1 MYIPPLFPTLTMLLN
16 IIFALVVVFYERR
29 NAAVTWAWLMV
40 IAVIP
45 FGGFVL
51 YLIFGRDGRQHRVFA
66 EKSQRDEELLI
77 RYLEMEE
84 HADTF
89 WRQQTRYVSQ
99 ENIMQMQGAE
109 HMNDLVYLN
118 FFAGN
123 GAFTSNNH
131 LSMYHDGNS
140 AFESL
145 MADIAAAKHYVHIQ
159 YYIFR
164 NDSTGR
170 CLIAALAEKARQ
182 GLEVRLLI
190 DGMGN
195 VLNARSLYKPLLE
208 AGGQLGVFLPP
219 HFIRINF
226 RNHRK
231 IAVMDGKIG
240 HIGGMNIGDEY
251 LGLSKR
257 FGYWRDTHLRLTGDG
272 VHHLTLRFM
281 MDWNFVN
288 STKPSK
294 AMELNNRYFPMGKPY
309 ISGSGVRMQIVCSGP
324 DTRYPSILYGYN
336 KMMTEANKSIYIQTP
351 YFVPDESMFVL
362 LRMAALA
369 GLDVRI
375 MIPANPDHPFV
386 YWAALSYLG
395 DLLESGV
402 RCYEY
407 QNGFIHS
414 KTLMID
420 GKVCSIGTANM
431 DVRSFKLNFESNAFI
446 YDEHTTKELEEAFM
460 QDTAHCRQLTLS
472 NYQNRSHLTKIKES
486 LSRLLSPL
494 L

>member
-1 MYIPPLFPTLTMLLN
+1 MSLAPILSTIVFLLN
-16 IIFALVVVFYERR
+16 TVFAMIVVFYERR
-29 NAAVTWAWLMV
+29 NAAVTWAWLV
-40 IAVIP
+40 AIALIP
-45 FGGFVL
+45 IGGFL
-51 YLIFGRDGRQHRVFA
+51 IYLLFGRDGRKHRVFVG
-66 EKSQRDEELLI
+66 KSQSDEDLLAS
-77 RYLEMEE
+77 YLEMEE
-84 HADTF
+84 HADSF
-89 WRQQTRYVSQ
+89 WRQQTRYVTQ
-99 ENIMQMQGAE
+99 ENIMQMQGSE

-123 GAFTSNNH
+123 GAFTSNNQ
-131 LSMYHDGNS
+131 LKLYHDGNS
-140 AFESL
+140 AFDSL
-145 MADIAAAKHYVHIQ
+145 LADIANAKHFVHIQ

-164 NDSTGR
+164 CDSTGR
-170 CLIAALAEKARQ
+170 RLIAALAKKAAE
-182 GLEVRLLI
+182 GVEVRLLI

-195 VLNARSLYKPLLE
+195 ALNRQTLYRPLTE
-208 AGGQLGVFLPP
+208 AGGHLGVFLPP

-231 IAVMDGKIG
+231 IAVIDGAVG

-281 MDWNFVN
+281 MDWNFCVPKN
-288 STKPSK
+288 PLDLHS
-294 AMELNNRYFPMGKPY
+294 RYFPRIPY
-309 ISGSGVRMQIVCSGP
+309 ISGSGVRMQLVCSGP

-336 KMMTEANKSIYIQTP
+336 KMMTEANRSIYIQTP
-351 YFVPDESMFVL
+351 YFVPDESMFVA

-369 GLDVRI
+369 GIDVRI

-407 QNGFIHS
+407 ENGFIHS
-414 KTLMID
+414 KVIMID
-420 GKVCSIGTANM
+420 SKVCSVGTANM

-446 YDEHTTKELEEAFM
+446 YDEQTTIELEEAFM
-460 QDTAHCRQLTLS
+460 RDIAYCRQLTLEGYS
-472 NYQNRSHLTKIKES
+472 KRTKTTKIKES
-486 LSRLLSPL
+486 FSRLLSPL

>member
-1 MYIPPLFPTLTMLLN
+1 
-16 IIFALVVVFYERR
+16 
-29 NAAVTWAWLMV
+29 MV
-40 IAVIP
+40 IALIP
-45 FGGFVL
+45 LGGFFI
-51 YLIFGRDGRQHRVFA
+51 YLIFGRDGRKHRVFS
-66 EKSQRDEELLI
+66 EKTLKDEALLLS
-77 RYLEMEE
+77 YLDMEE
-84 HADTF
+84 NVDTF
-89 WRQQTRYVSQ
+89 WRQQTRYVTQ

-123 GAFTSNNH
+123 AAFYSNNR
-131 LSMYHDGNS
+131 LSLYHDGNS

-145 MADIAAAKHYVHIQ
+145 IADINNATRFVHIQ

-170 CLIAALAEKARQ
+170 RLVDALAKKAAE

-190 DGMGN
+190 DGIGN
-195 VLNARSLYKPLLE
+195 VFNPSSLYQPLIA
-208 AGGQLGVFLPP
+208 AGGHLGVFMPP
-219 HFIRINF
+219 AFIRINF

-231 IAVMDGKIG
+231 ISIMDGTIG

-257 FGYWRDTHLRLTGDG
+257 FGYWRDTHLRMTGDG
-272 VHHLTLRFM
+272 VNHLTLRFM
-281 MDWNFVN
+281 MDWNFCVGQD
-288 STKPSK
+288 SRALELHSK
-294 AMELNNRYFPMGKPY
+294 YFPKHTY
-309 ISGSGVRMQIVCSGP
+309 VSGSGVRMQVVCSGP
-324 DTRYPSILYGYN
+324 DTRHPSILYGYN
-336 KMMTEANKSIYIQTP
+336 KMMTEANNNIYIQTP
-351 YFVPDESMFVL
+351 YFVPDESMFVN
-362 LRMAALA
+362 LRMAALS

-375 MIPANPDHPFV
+375 MIPAHPDHPFV

-395 DLLESGV
+395 DLLDAGV

-407 QNGFIHS
+407 ENGFIHS
-414 KTLMID
+414 KVIMID
-420 GKVCSIGTANM
+420 SKVCSVGTANM

-446 YDEHTTKELEEAFM
+446 YDEQTTIELEEAFM
-460 QDTAHCRQLTLS
+460 RDITSCRQLTLE
-472 NYQNRSHLTKIKES
+472 NYQNRSKWTKIRES

>member
-1 MYIPPLFPTLTMLLN
+1 MAVDFNFSTLTMFLN
-16 IIFALVVVFYERR
+16 IIFAVIIVFYERR

-40 IAVIP
+40 VALIP
-45 FGGFVL
+45 FGGFII
-51 YLIFGRDGRQHRVFA
+51 YLALGREGRKHRVFA
-66 EKSQRDEELLI
+66 EKSRNDEALLI
-77 RYLEMEE
+77 RYLDMEE
-84 HADTF
+84 HVDTF
-89 WRQQTRYVSQ
+89 WRQQTQYVTQ

-109 HMNDLVYLN
+109 HMNDMVYLN
-118 FFAGN
+118 FYAG
-123 GAFTSNNH
+123 GAFSSNNQ
-131 LSMYHDGNS
+131 LTLYHNGKS
-140 AFESL
+140 AFDALLE
-145 MADIAAAKHYVHIQ
+145 DIDAAKDFIYIQ

-164 NDSTGR
+164 NDSTGKR
-170 CLIAALAEKARQ
+170 LVDALAKKAAQ
-182 GLEVRLLI
+182 GVEVRLLI

-195 VLNARSLYKPLLE
+195 VFNPFSLYRPLVE
-208 AGGQLGVFLPP
+208 AGGHLGVFLPP

-231 IAVMDGKIG
+231 IAVMDGSVG

-257 FGYWRDTHLRLTGDG
+257 FGYWRDTHLRMTGDG

-281 MDWNFVN
+281 MDWNFCAPRK
-288 STKPSK
+288 T
-294 AMELNNRYFPMGKPY
+294 MELSSRYFPKSPY
-309 ISGSGVRMQIVCSGP
+309 ASGSGVRMQVVCSGP
-324 DTRYPSILYGYN
+324 DTRYPNILYGYN

-351 YFVPDESMFVL
+351 YFVPDESMFVA

-407 QNGFIHS
+407 ENGFLHNKVI
-414 KTLMID
+414 MID
-420 GKVCSIGTANM
+420 SKVCSVGTANM

-446 YDEHTTKELEEAFM
+446 YDEETTMELEEAFM
-460 QDTAHCRQLTLS
+460 GDVVFCRQLTLEQ
-472 NYQNRSHLTKIKES
+472 YTNRSKMTKMKES

>member
-1 MYIPPLFPTLTMLLN
+1 MAIEFNFSALTMFLN
-16 IIFALVVVFYERR
+16 IIFAVIVVFYERR

-40 IAVIP
+40 IALIP
-45 FGGFVL
+45 FGGFIA
-51 YLIFGRDGRQHRVFA
+51 YLILGRDGRKHRAFA
-66 EKSQRDEELLI
+66 EKSRSDEAFLI

-89 WRQQTRYVSQ
+89 WRRQTQYVTQ

-109 HMNDLVYLN
+109 HMNDMVYLN
-118 FFAGN
+118 FYAG
-123 GAFTSNNH
+123 GAFSSNNQ
-131 LSMYHDGNS
+131 LTLYHDGKP
-140 AFESL
+140 AFDALLE
-145 MADIAAAKHYVHIQ
+145 DIAAANHFVYIQ

-164 NDSTGR
+164 NDSTGKR
-170 CLIAALAEKARQ
+170 LVDALAKKAAQ

-195 VLNARSLYKPLLE
+195 VFNPSSLYRPLIE
-208 AGGQLGVFLPP
+208 AGGHLGVFLPP
-219 HFIRINF
+219 AFIRINF

-231 IAVMDGKIG
+231 IAVMDGTVG

-257 FGYWRDTHLRLTGDG
+257 FGYWRDTHLRMIGDG

-281 MDWNFVN
+281 MDWNFCQPRK
-288 STKPSK
+288 TI
-294 AMELNNRYFPMGKPY
+294 ELSNRYFPKSTY
-309 ISGSGVRMQIVCSGP
+309 VSGSGARMQVVCSGP

-351 YFVPDESMFVL
+351 YFVPDESMFVA

-402 RCYEY
+402 KCYEY
-407 QNGFIHS
+407 ENGFLHS
-414 KTLMID
+414 KVIMID
-420 GKVCSIGTANM
+420 SKVCSVGTANM

-446 YDEHTTKELEEAFM
+446 YDEQTTMELEEAFM
-460 QDTAHCRQLTLS
+460 GDVVFCSQLTLEQYLS
-472 NYQNRSHLTKIKES
+472 RSKRTKIKES

>member
-1 MYIPPLFPTLTMLLN
+1 MMQILPFVNILFAA
-16 IIFALVVVFYERR
+16 IVIFSERR
-29 NAAVTWAWLMV
+29 NPVVTWAWLMV
-40 IAVIP
+40 IFLVP
-45 FGGFVL
+45 YFGF
-51 YLIFGRDGRQHRVFA
+51 IFY
-66 EKSQRDEELLI
+66 LLI
-77 RYLEMEE
+77 GIEGRKYRTFASKYRQNQEWLAEVESKNLPGLSFIHSHSNEE
-84 HADTF
+84 YIANFKEHPDTKHI
-89 WRQQTRYVSQ
+89 S
-99 ENIMQMQGAE
+99 
-109 HMNDLVYLN
+109 DLLHLN
-118 FFAGN
+118 FVSG
-123 GAFTSNNH
+123 GGYLTHNNH
-131 LSMYHDGNS
+131 IDILADGETKFS
-140 AFESL
+140 HLFE
-145 MADIAAAKHYVHIQ
+145 DIEKAQSFIHIQ

-170 CLIAALAEKARQ
+170 RLIDALAKKAAQ

-195 VLNARSLYKPLLE
+195 FLNASSLYRPLIE
-208 AGGQLGVFLPP
+208 AGGHLGVFLPP

-231 IAVMDGKIG
+231 IAVMDGTVG

-257 FGYWRDTHLRLTGDG
+257 FGFWRDTHLRMAGAG

-281 MDWNFVN
+281 MDWNFSAPRN
-288 STKPSK
+288 FMDLES
-294 AMELNNRYFPMGKPY
+294 RYFPRLPY
-309 ISGSGVRMQIVCSGP
+309 ESGSGVRLQVVCSGP

-336 KMMTEANKSIYIQTP
+336 KMMSEANKSIYIQTP
-351 YFVPDESMFVL
+351 YFVPDESMFVA

-407 QNGFIHS
+407 ENGFLHNKVI
-414 KTLMID
+414 MID
-420 GKVCSIGTANM
+420 SKVCSVGTANM

-446 YDEHTTKELEEAFM
+446 YDEQTTLALEEAFIR
-460 QDTAHCRQLTLS
+460 DIGFSRQLTLEK
-472 NYQNRSHLTKIKES
+472 YVNRSKMTKIKES

>member
-1 MYIPPLFPTLTMLLN
+1 MFLDPLLTIIYLLN
-16 IIFALVVVFYERR
+16 IIFALIIVFYERR

-40 IAVIP
+40 IALIP
-45 FGGFVL
+45 IGGFFI
-51 YLIFGRDGRQHRVFA
+51 YLIFGRDGRKHRVFA
-66 EKSQRDEELLI
+66 EKSRNDEALLND
-77 RYLEMEE
+77 YLEMED

-89 WRQQTRYVSQ
+89 WRQQTRYVIQ
-99 ENIMQMQGAE
+99 ENIMQIQGSE

-123 GAFTSNNH
+123 GALTTNNQIS
-131 LSMYHDGNS
+131 LYHDANE
-140 AFESL
+140 AFEAL
-145 MADIAAAKHYVHIQ
+145 LKDIAAAKDFVHIQ

-164 NDSTGR
+164 HDSTGKR
-170 CLIAALAEKARQ
+170 LIAALAEKAKQ

-190 DGMGN
+190 DGIGN
-195 VLNARSLYKPLLE
+195 FANRRSLYKPLTD
-208 AGGQLGVFLPP
+208 AGGQLGLFLPP

-231 IAVMDGKIG
+231 IAVMDGTVG

-257 FGYWRDTHLRLTGDG
+257 FGNWRDTHLRITGDG
-272 VHHLTLRFM
+272 IHHLNLRFM
-281 MDWNFVN
+281 MDWNFVAPHM
-288 STKPSK
+288 SLALHS
-294 AMELNNRYFPMGKPY
+294 RYFPRVDY
-309 ISGSGVRMQIVCSGP
+309 VSGSGVRMQLVCSGP
-324 DTRYPSILYGYN
+324 DTRYPSILYGYD
-336 KMMTEANKSIYIQTP
+336 KMITEANESIYIQTP
-351 YFVPDESMFVL
+351 YFVPDESMFVA

-402 RCYEY
+402 KCYEY
-407 QNGFIHS
+407 TNGFLHN
-414 KTLMID
+414 KVLMID
-420 GKVCSIGTANM
+420 AKVCSVGTANM

-446 YDEHTTKELEEAFM
+446 YDEHVTTDLQDAFM
-460 QDTAHCRQLTLS
+460 RDIGDSRQITLEAYLS
-472 NYQNRSHLTKIKES
+472 RGRLTKIKES
-486 LSRLLSPL
+486 VSRLLSPL

>member
-1 MYIPPLFPTLTMLLN
+1 MPFDLNVTSITFLLN
-16 IIFALVVVFYERR
+16 IFFAIIVVFYERR
-29 NAAVTWAWLMV
+29 NVAVTWAWLMV
-40 IAVIP
+40 IALIP
-45 FGGFVL
+45 VGGFFI
-51 YLIFGRDGRQHRVFA
+51 YLLFGRDGRKYRVFA
-66 EKSQRDEELLI
+66 AKSRNDEGFLV

-89 WRQQTRYVSQ
+89 WRQQTKYVTQ
-99 ENIMQMQGAE
+99 ENIMQMQGSE

-118 FFAGN
+118 FYAGN
-123 GAFTSNNH
+123 GAFSSNNH
-131 LSMYHDGNS
+131 LSLYHDGNS
-140 AFESL
+140 AFEALLS
-145 MADIAAAKHYVHIQ
+145 DISSAKFFVHIQ

-170 CLIAALAEKARQ
+170 RLVEALAKKAAE
-182 GLEVRLLI
+182 GVEVRLLI

-195 VLNARSLYKPLLE
+195 FFNRSSLYRPLTA
-208 AGGQLGVFLPP
+208 AGGQLGIFLPP

-231 IAVMDGKIG
+231 IAVIDGSIG

-251 LGLSKR
+251 LGLSER
-257 FGYWRDTHLRLTGDG
+257 FGFWRDTHLRMTGDG

-281 MDWNFVN
+281 MDWNFCSPRN
-288 STKPSK
+288 IL
-294 AMELNNRYFPMGKPY
+294 ELHSRYFPRPPY
-309 ISGSGVRMQIVCSGP
+309 ISGSGIRMQIVCSGP
-324 DTRYPSILYGYN
+324 DTRHPSILYGYN
-336 KMMTEANKSIYIQTP
+336 KMITEANKSIYIQTP
-351 YFVPDESMFVL
+351 YFVPDESMFVY
-362 LRMAALA
+362 LRMAALS

-395 DLLESGV
+395 DLVESGV

-407 QNGFIHS
+407 ENGFLHS
-414 KTLMID
+414 KVVMID
-420 GKVCSIGTANM
+420 SKICSVGTANM

-446 YDEHTTKELEEAFM
+446 YDEKTTIELEEAFM
-460 QDTAHCRQLTLS
+460 RDTAYSRQLTLDR
-472 NYQNRSHLTKIKES
+472 YLNRSSWTKVKES

>member
-1 MYIPPLFPTLTMLLN
+1 MTFNPLFTSLIYLSS
-16 IIFALVVVFYERR
+16 IIFAAIVVFYERR

-40 IAVIP
+40 IALIP
-45 FGGFVL
+45 FGGFII
-51 YLIFGRDGRQHRVFA
+51 YLVFGRDGRNHRVFV
-66 EKSQRDEELLI
+66 EKSKKDEDLLT

-84 HADTF
+84 HADVF
-89 WRQQTRYVSQ
+89 WRRQTRYVTQ
-99 ENIMQMQGAE
+99 KNIMQMKDSE

-123 GAFTSNNH
+123 GAFSSNNH
-131 LSMYHDGNS
+131 LDLYHDGNT
-140 AFESL
+140 AFDALLS
-145 MADIAAAKHYVHIQ
+145 DIAAAKNYVHIQ

-164 NDSTGR
+164 NDSTGQR
-170 CLIAALAEKARQ
+170 LIAALAEKAAE

-195 VLNARSLYKPLLE
+195 FMNTFSLYRPLLD
-208 AGGQLGVFLPP
+208 AGGHLGIFLPP

-231 IAVMDGKIG
+231 IAVMDGIVG

-257 FGYWRDTHLRLTGDG
+257 FGFWRDTHLRMTGDG

-281 MDWNFVN
+281 MDWNFVAP
-288 STKPSK
+288 KQ
-294 AMELNNRYFPMGKPY
+294 ALELHSRYFPRPDY
-309 ISGSGVRMQIVCSGP
+309 ISGSGVRMQLVCSGP

-336 KMMTEANKSIYIQTP
+336 KMMAEANKSIYIQTP
-351 YFVPDESMFVL
+351 YFVPDESMFVS
-362 LRMAALA
+362 LRIAALA

-407 QNGFIHS
+407 QNGFLHNKVI
-414 KTLMID
+414 MID
-420 GKVCSIGTANM
+420 SKVCSVGTANM

-446 YDEHTTKELEEAFM
+446 YDEETTMELEEAFM
-460 QDTAHCRQLTLS
+460 RDMGYCRQLTHG
-472 NYQNRSHLTKIKES
+472 NYLKRSKRVKMKES

>member
-1 MYIPPLFPTLTMLLN
+1 MFLDPLLTIIYLLN
-16 IIFALVVVFYERR
+16 IIFALIIVFYERR

-40 IAVIP
+40 IALIP
-45 FGGFVL
+45 IGGFFI
-51 YLIFGRDGRQHRVFA
+51 YLIFGRDGRKHRVFA
-66 EKSQRDEELLI
+66 EKSRSDEALLI
-77 RYLEMEE
+77 DYLEMED

-89 WRQQTRYVSQ
+89 WRQQTRYVTQ
-99 ENIMQMQGAE
+99 DNIMQIKGSE

-123 GAFTSNNH
+123 GALTTNNQIS
-131 LSMYHDGNS
+131 LYHDANE
-140 AFESL
+140 AFEAL
-145 MADIAAAKHYVHIQ
+145 LADIAAAEHFVHIQ

-164 NDSTGR
+164 HDSTGKR
-170 CLIAALAEKARQ
+170 LIAALAEKANQ
-182 GLEVRLLI
+182 GVEVRLLI
-190 DGMGN
+190 DGIGN
-195 VLNARSLYKPLLE
+195 FANRPSLYKPLIE
-208 AGGQLGVFLPP
+208 AGGKLGRFLPP
-219 HFIRINF
+219 YFIRINF

-231 IAVMDGKIG
+231 IAIMDGTVG

-257 FGYWRDTHLRLTGDG
+257 FGHWRDTHLRMTGDG
-272 VHHLTLRFM
+272 IHHLTLRFM
-281 MDWNFVN
+281 MDWNFVDP
-288 STKPSK
+288 KHPL
-294 AMELNNRYFPMGKPY
+294 ELHSRYFPRMDY
-309 ISGSGVRMQIVCSGP
+309 VSGSGVRMQLVCSGP

-351 YFVPDESMFVL
+351 YFVPDESMFVA

-395 DLLESGV
+395 DLIESGV
-402 RCYEY
+402 KCYEY
-407 QNGFIHS
+407 TNGFLHN
-414 KTLMID
+414 KVLMID
-420 GKVCSIGTANM
+420 SKVCSVGTANM

-446 YDEHTTKELEEAFM
+446 YDEQVTSELEDAFM
-460 QDTAHCRQLTLS
+460 RDIGHSRQITLED
-472 NYQNRSHLTKIKES
+472 YLGRGKLTKIKES
-486 LSRLLSPL
+486 VSRLLSPL

>member
-1 MYIPPLFPTLTMLLN
+1 MTFDPIFTTVTYLLN
-16 IIFALVVVFYERR
+16 IGFAMIVVFYERR
-29 NAAVTWAWLMV
+29 NAAVTWAWLAA
-40 IAVIP
+40 IALVP
-45 FGGFVL
+45 FGGFIV
-51 YLIFGRDGRQHRVFA
+51 YLIFGRDGRKHRSFA
-66 EKSQRDEELLI
+66 EKSRSDEALLV

-84 HADTF
+84 HADVF
-89 WRQQTRYVSQ
+89 WRRQTRYVTQ
-99 ENIMQMQGAE
+99 ENIMQMKGAE

-123 GAFTSNNH
+123 GAFSSNNQ
-131 LSMYHDGNS
+131 LKLYHDGNS

-145 MADIAAAKHYVHIQ
+145 LSDIATAKHFVHIQ

-164 NDSTGR
+164 DDSTGR
-170 CLIAALAEKARQ
+170 RLVAALAEKAAQ
-182 GLEVRLLI
+182 GVEVRLLI

-195 VLNARSLYKPLLE
+195 VINSRALYRPLIE
-208 AGGQLGVFLPP
+208 AGGRLGVFLPP

-231 IAVMDGKIG
+231 IAVMDGTVG

-257 FGYWRDTHLRLTGDG
+257 FGFWRDTHLRLTGDG

-281 MDWNFVN
+281 MDWNFVA
-288 STKPSK
+288 PSRTL
-294 AMELNNRYFPMGKPY
+294 ELHERYFPRPEY
-309 ISGSGVRMQIVCSGP
+309 VSGSGVRMQLVCSGP

-336 KMMTEANKSIYIQTP
+336 KMMTEANESIYIQTP
-351 YFVPDESMFVL
+351 YFVPDESMFVI

-395 DLLESGV
+395 DLLEAGV

-407 QNGFIHS
+407 QNGFLHTKAI
-414 KTLMID
+414 MID
-420 GKVCSIGTANM
+420 SKVCSVGTANM

-446 YDEHTTKELEEAFM
+446 YDEAVTIELEEAFM
-460 QDTAHCRQLTLS
+460 RDIAFCRQLTLEM
-472 NYQNRSHLTKIKES
+472 YLNRPKWTKIKES

>member
-1 MYIPPLFPTLTMLLN
+1 MIFGPAFSTITLLLN
-16 IIFALVVVFYERR
+16 IAFAATVVFYERR
-29 NAAVTWAWLMV
+29 NPAVTWAWLMV
-40 IAVIP
+40 IALIP
-45 FGGFVL
+45 FVGFFL
-51 YLIFGRDGRQHRVFA
+51 YLILGRDGRKHRVFA
-66 EKSQRDEELLI
+66 QKSQNDEALLI

-89 WRQQTRYVSQ
+89 WRQQTRYVTQ

-123 GAFTSNNH
+123 GAFSSNNQ
-131 LSMYHDGNS
+131 LKLFHDGSS
-140 AFESL
+140 AFEAL
-145 MADIAAAKHYVHIQ
+145 LEDIADAKNFIHIQ

-164 NDSTGR
+164 NDSTGKR
-170 CLIAALAEKARQ
+170 LIAALAKKAAE
-182 GLEVRLLI
+182 GVEVRLLI
-190 DGMGN
+190 DGIGN
-195 VLNARSLYKPLLE
+195 VLNKSSLYHPLTE

-219 HFIRINF
+219 AFIRINF
-226 RNHRK
+226 RNHHK
-231 IAVMDGKIG
+231 IAIMDGTTG

-251 LGLSKR
+251 LGLTKR
-257 FGYWRDTHLRLTGDG
+257 FGFWRDTHLRMTGDG

-281 MDWNFVN
+281 MDWNFCV
-288 STKPSK
+288 PGQ
-294 AMELNNRYFPMGKPY
+294 ALELHNRYFPRPPY
-309 ISGSGVRMQIVCSGP
+309 ISGSGIRMQIVCSGP

-336 KMMTEANKSIYIQTP
+336 KMMTEANQSIYIQTP
-351 YFVPDESMFVL
+351 YFVPDESMFVA

-375 MIPANPDHPFV
+375 MIPAHPDHPFV

-414 KTLMID
+414 KTIMID
-420 GKVCSIGTANM
+420 SKVCSVGTANM

-446 YDEHTTKELEEAFM
+446 YDEQTTIELEEAFM
-460 QDTAHCRQLTLS
+460 RDTAYSRQLTLERYIS
-472 NYQNRSHLTKIKES
+472 RPKTTKIKES

>member
-1 MYIPPLFPTLTMLLN
+1 
-16 IIFALVVVFYERR
+16 VFYERR
-29 NAAVTWAWLMV
+29 NPAATWAWLMV
-40 IAVIP
+40 IALIP
-45 FGGFVL
+45 IGGFFI
-51 YLIFGRDGRQHRVFA
+51 YLILGRDGRKYRVFA
-66 EKSQRDEELLI
+66 EKTRYDEALLVS
-77 RYLEMEE
+77 YLEMDDNV
-84 HADTF
+84 DTF
-89 WRQQTRYVSQ
+89 WRQQTRYVTQ

-123 GAFTSNNH
+123 AAFSSNNK
-131 LSMYHDGNS
+131 LELYHDGNS

-145 MADIAAAKHYVHIQ
+145 IEDISNAKHFVHIQ

-170 CLIAALAEKARQ
+170 RLVDALAKKASE

-190 DGMGN
+190 DGTGN
-195 VLNARSLYKPLLE
+195 VFNPSSLYRPLIA
-208 AGGQLGVFLPP
+208 AGGHLSVFLPP
-219 HFIRINF
+219 HFIRLNF

-231 IAVMDGKIG
+231 IAVMDGVIG

-257 FGYWRDTHLRLTGDG
+257 FGYWRDTHLRMTGDG
-272 VHHLTLRFM
+272 VNHLTLRFM
-281 MDWNFVN
+281 MDWNFCVAKD
-288 STKPSK
+288 SR
-294 AMELNNRYFPMGKPY
+294 ALELHNKYFPKHTY
-309 ISGSGVRMQIVCSGP
+309 VSGSGIRMQIVCSGP
-324 DTRYPSILYGYN
+324 DTRHPSILYGYN
-336 KMMTEANKSIYIQTP
+336 KMLTEANKSIYIQTP
-351 YFVPDESMFVL
+351 YFVPDESMFVN
-362 LRMAALA
+362 LRMAALS

-395 DLLESGV
+395 DLLDAGV

-407 QNGFIHS
+407 ENGFIHS
-414 KTLMID
+414 KVVMID
-420 GKVCSIGTANM
+420 SKVCSVGTANM

-446 YDEHTTKELEEAFM
+446 YDEQTTIKLEEAFM
-460 QDTAHCRQLTLS
+460 RDIVFCRQLTLEI
-472 NYQNRSHLTKIKES
+472 YQNRSKWTKIRES

>member
-1 MYIPPLFPTLTMLLN
+1 MQFVPILTITLN
-16 IIFALVVVFYERR
+16 IIFGLTVVFYERR

-40 IAVIP
+40 IALIP
-45 FGGFVL
+45 FGGF
-51 YLIFGRDGRQHRVFA
+51 LIYIFLGMDGRRHRAFA
-66 EKSQRDEELLI
+66 EKSKNDEALLI

-84 HADTF
+84 HADIF
-89 WRQQTRYVSQ
+89 WRRQTRYVTL
-99 ENIMQMQGAE
+99 ENIMQMEGTE

-123 GAFTSNNH
+123 GAFSSNNQ
-131 LSMYHDGNS
+131 LNLYHDGAS

-145 MADIAAAKHYVHIQ
+145 LADIAAARDFIMVQ

-164 NDSTGR
+164 DDSTG
-170 CLIAALAEKARQ
+170 AALIEALAKKAAE

-190 DGMGN
+190 DGTGN
-195 VLNARSLYKPLLE
+195 FINRRALYRPLIE
-208 AGGQLGVFLPP
+208 AGGHLGIFSPP
-219 HFIRINF
+219 HFVRINF

-231 IAVMDGKIG
+231 ISVMDGKIG

-251 LGLSKR
+251 LGLTKR
-257 FGYWRDTHLRLTGDG
+257 FGAWRDTHLRITGDG
-272 VHHLTLRFM
+272 IQHLMLRFM
-281 MDWNFVN
+281 MDWNFV
-288 STKPSK
+288 KPNDNL
-294 AMELNNRYFPMGKPY
+294 ELHSRYFPKTPY
-309 ISGSGVRMQIVCSGP
+309 ISGSGIRMQIVCSGP
-324 DTRYPSILYGYN
+324 DTRYPSILYGFN

-351 YFVPDESMFVL
+351 YFVPDESMFVVL
-362 LRMAALA
+362 KMAALS

-395 DLLESGV
+395 ELIEAGV

-407 QNGFIHS
+407 EDGFLHNKVI
-414 KTLMID
+414 MID
-420 GKVCSIGTANM
+420 SKVCTVGTANM

-446 YDEHTTKELEEAFM
+446 YDEETTMELEEAFM
-460 QDTAHCRQLTLS
+460 RDVGSSRQMTPER
-472 NYQNRSHLTKIKES
+472 YMNRSGWTKVKES
-486 LSRLLSPL
+486 VSRLLSPL

>member
-1 MYIPPLFPTLTMLLN
+1 MLMPILFTIILLLN
-16 IIFALVVVFYERR
+16 IIFAISVVFYERR

-40 IAVIP
+40 IALIP
-45 FGGFVL
+45 LGGFFI
-51 YLIFGRDGRQHRVFA
+51 YLVFGRDGRKHRVFA
-66 EKSQRDEELLI
+66 EKSQKDEEMLVN
-77 RYLEMEE
+77 YLEMEE
-84 HADTF
+84 HADVY
-89 WRQQTRYVSQ
+89 WRRQTRYVIQ
-99 ENIMQMQGAE
+99 ENIMQMQGSE

-118 FFAGN
+118 FFSGN
-123 GAFTSNNH
+123 GAFSSNNKIN
-131 LSMYHDGNS
+131 LFHDGNS
-140 AFESL
+140 AFEAL
-145 MADIAAAKHYVHIQ
+145 LADIAAAKHYVHIQ

-164 NDSTGR
+164 NDSTGKR
-170 CLIAALAEKARQ
+170 LIAALAEKAAQ

-190 DGMGN
+190 DGIGN
-195 VLNARSLYKPLLE
+195 FANRPSLYRPLIE

-219 HFIRINF
+219 YFVRINF

-231 IAVMDGKIG
+231 IAIMDGTVG
-240 HIGGMNIGDEY
+240 HLGGMNIGDEY
-251 LGLSKR
+251 LGLSRR
-257 FGYWRDTHLRLTGDG
+257 FGFWRDSHLSMSGDG

-281 MDWNFVN
+281 MDWNFCVPK
-288 STKPSK
+288 KPI
-294 AMELNNRYFPMGKPY
+294 ELNGRYFPRPPY
-309 ISGSGVRMQIVCSGP
+309 ESGSGIRMQVVCSGP

-336 KMMTEANKSIYIQTP
+336 KMINEANSSIYIQTP
-351 YFVPDESMFVL
+351 YFVPDESMFVS
-362 LRMAALA
+362 LRMAALS

-407 QNGFIHS
+407 ENGFLHS
-414 KTLMID
+414 KVVMID
-420 GKVCSIGTANM
+420 SKVCSIGTANI

-446 YDEHTTKELEEAFM
+446 YDEETTIELEEAFM
-460 QDTAHCRQLTLS
+460 RDIADCRQLTLERYLARS
-472 NYQNRSHLTKIKES
+472 NWTKVRES

>member
-1 MYIPPLFPTLTMLLN
+1 MIFDPLLTTFTYLLN
-16 IIFALVVVFYERR
+16 IIFAIIVVFFERR

-40 IAVIP
+40 IALIP
-45 FGGFVL
+45 FGGFFL
-51 YLIFGRDGRQHRVFA
+51 YLIFGRDGRKHRVFV
-66 EKSQRDEELLI
+66 EKSKNDEELLV

-84 HADTF
+84 HADVL
-89 WRQQTRYVSQ
+89 WRRQIRYVTQ
-99 ENIMQMQGAE
+99 KNILQMQGTE
-109 HMNDLVYLN
+109 YMNDLVYLN

-123 GAFTSNNH
+123 GAFSSNNH
-131 LSMYHDGNS
+131 LTLYHDGNT
-140 AFESL
+140 AYESL
-145 MADIAAAKHYVHIQ
+145 LSDIASAKQFVHIQ

-170 CLIAALAEKARQ
+170 RLISALAKKAAQ

-195 VLNARSLYKPLLE
+195 FLNRASLYRPLIE

-219 HFIRINF
+219 AFIRLNF

-231 IAVMDGKIG
+231 ISVMDGTIG

-251 LGLSKR
+251 LGLSER
-257 FGYWRDTHLRLTGDG
+257 FGFWRDTHLRMTGDG

-281 MDWNFVN
+281 MDWNFCA
-288 STKPSK
+288 P
-294 AMELNNRYFPMGKPY
+294 NRALGLQAKYFPRPDY
-309 ISGSGVRMQIVCSGP
+309 VSGSGVRMQVVCSGP

-336 KMMTEANKSIYIQTP
+336 KMLTEANKSIYIQTP
-351 YFVPDESMFVL
+351 YFVPDESMFVA
-362 LRMAALA
+362 LRMAALS

-395 DLLESGV
+395 DLIESGV

-407 QNGFIHS
+407 ENGFIHS
-414 KTLMID
+414 KVIMID
-420 GKVCSIGTANM
+420 SKICSVGTANM

-446 YDEHTTKELEEAFM
+446 YDEQTTIELEEAFM
-460 QDTAHCRQLTLS
+460 RDIAYCRHLTPERYL
-472 NYQNRSHLTKIKES
+472 NRSNLTKIKES

>member
-1 MYIPPLFPTLTMLLN
+1 M
-16 IIFALVVVFYERR
+16 FYERR
-29 NAAVTWAWLMV
+29 NPAATWAWLMV
-40 IAVIP
+40 IALIP
-45 FGGFVL
+45 IGGFFI
-51 YLIFGRDGRQHRVFA
+51 YLILGRDGRKYRVFA
-66 EKSQRDEELLI
+66 EKTRYDEALLVS
-77 RYLEMEE
+77 YLEMDDNV
-84 HADTF
+84 DTF
-89 WRQQTRYVSQ
+89 WRQQTRYVTQ

-123 GAFTSNNH
+123 AAFSSNNK
-131 LSMYHDGNS
+131 LELYHDGNS

-145 MADIAAAKHYVHIQ
+145 IEDISNAKHFVHIQ

-170 CLIAALAEKARQ
+170 RLVDALAKKASE

-190 DGMGN
+190 DGTGN
-195 VLNARSLYKPLLE
+195 VFNPSSLYRPLIA
-208 AGGQLGVFLPP
+208 AGGHLSVFLPP
-219 HFIRINF
+219 HFIRLNF

-231 IAVMDGKIG
+231 IAVMDGVIG

-257 FGYWRDTHLRLTGDG
+257 FGYWRDTHLRMTGDG
-272 VHHLTLRFM
+272 VNHLTLRFM
-281 MDWNFVN
+281 MDWNFCVAKD
-288 STKPSK
+288 SR
-294 AMELNNRYFPMGKPY
+294 ALELHNKYFPKHTY
-309 ISGSGVRMQIVCSGP
+309 VSGSGIRMQIVCSGP
-324 DTRYPSILYGYN
+324 DTRHPSILYGYN
-336 KMMTEANKSIYIQTP
+336 KMLTEANKSIYIQTP
-351 YFVPDESMFVL
+351 YFVPDESMFVN
-362 LRMAALA
+362 LRMAALS

-395 DLLESGV
+395 DLLDAGV

-407 QNGFIHS
+407 ENGFIHS
-414 KTLMID
+414 KVVMID
-420 GKVCSIGTANM
+420 SKVCSVGTANM

-446 YDEHTTKELEEAFM
+446 YDEQTTIKLEEAFM
-460 QDTAHCRQLTLS
+460 RDIVFCRQLTLEI
-472 NYQNRSHLTKIKES
+472 YQNRSKWTKIRES